1 MLRSLHV
8 RNYVLIDSLE
18 IDFPE
23 GLVIITGQTGAGKSI
38 LLGALGLVL
47 GGKADASLVGAHGDT
62 CVVEAEFEIPGQARN
77 DDRHGR
83 PDRPSQAKNDER
95 LKEILREND
104 LEESEGLLIRRTL
117 NKTGRSRSF
126 VNDEPVPLPVLQ
138 ALAERLIDIHAQH
151 QTLRLADPAFRMSL
165 LDHYAGNYSARD
177 GRSES
182 AMTKNVIPG
191 STGNLDA
198 CKKAWTDLQAVRKEL
213 AEVLD
218 RLKRSTAEKEWNEAL
233 FSKLDAAHLRD
244 GELEELDAEQKQL
257 AHAEELKELL
267 SGCEEILSPTEMPL
281 TAQLKEVGKRATR
294 AARFIPSLE
303 SLAQRL
309 ESARLELEDIAEELE
324 SANAR
329 IDVSPER
336 LEQVEDR
343 MSLLYDLMKKHG
355 VQTVGELIAERDRL
369 SEALFD
375 STALQERRDELQK
388 SLAEAEKAYGAA
400 ADALHKA
407 RKNACEGFASAILE
421 SLTFLELD
429 HAVFRVELADA
440 PEGPAGRDAV
450 RFLFSSTGKAPQ
462 DLAKVASG
470 GELSRIM
477 LSLKAMMARYTAMP
491 TLIFDEIDSGVSGSA
506 ADKMGSMICRMGGS
520 MQVFAITHLPQVAA
534 KGNAH
539 YLVTKENDATSIR
552 VLSAEERVREIA
564 RMLSGSVVTEAAVA
578 NAEALLGTSLF

>member
-47 GGKADASLVGAHGDT
+47 GGKADASLVGAHGET
-62 CVVEAEFEIPGQARN
+62 CVVEAEFSVGEDA
-77 DDRHGR
+77 
-83 PDRPSQAKNDER
+83 A
-95 LKEILREND
+95 LKALLREND
-104 LEESEGLLIRRTL
+104 LEESESLLIRRTL

-126 VNDEPVPLPVLQ
+126 VNDDPVSLPVLQ

-165 LDHYAGNYSARD
+165 LDHYAENAER
-177 GRSES
+177 
-182 AMTKNVIPG
+182 
-191 STGNLDA
+191 LDA
-198 CKKAWTDLQAVRKEL
+198 CKKAWTDLLAVRKEL

-233 FSKLDAAHLRD
+233 FSKLDAANLRD

-267 SGCEEILSPTEMPL
+267 SGCEEILSPAEMPL
-281 TAQLKEVGKRATR
+281 TAQLKEVGKRAAR
-294 AARFIPSLE
+294 AARFIPALE
-303 SLAQRL
+303 SVAQRL

-355 VQTVGELIAERDRL
+355 VQTVGELIVERDRL

-375 STALQERRDELQK
+375 STALQDRRDELQK
-388 SLAEAEKAYGAA
+388 SLAEAEKAYGTA

>member
-1 MLRSLHV
+1 MLRSLNV

-62 CVVEAEFEIPGQARN
+62 CVVEAEFSAGE
-77 DDRHGR
+77 
-83 PDRPSQAKNDER
+83 DER

-104 LEESEGLLIRRTL
+104 LEESGSLVIRRTL
-117 NKTGRSRSF
+117 NRTGRSRSF
-126 VNDEPVPLPVLQ
+126 VNDEPVALPVLQ

-165 LDHYAGNYSARD
+165 LDHYAGNG
-177 GRSES
+177 GRLE
-182 AMTKNVIPG
+182 V
-191 STGNLDA
+191 
-198 CKKAWTDLQAVRKEL
+198 CKTTWNALQGIRKEL
-213 AEVLD
+213 AEVTD
-218 RLKRSTAEKEWNEAL
+218 RIQRLSAEKEWNEAL
-233 FSKLDAAHLRD
+233 FARLEAAKLRD

-267 SGCEEILSPTEMPL
+267 SGCEEILSPTEMPI
-281 TAQLKEVGKRATR
+281 TAQLKEVGKRASR
-294 AARFIPSLE
+294 AARFIPALE
-303 SLAQRL
+303 SLTQRL

-369 SEALFD
+369 SGVLFD
-375 STALQERRDELQK
+375 STALLERRDELQK
-388 SLAEAEKAYGAA
+388 SLAEAEKAYDTAA
-400 ADALHKA
+400 NALHEA
-407 RKNACEGFASAILE
+407 RKKACKGFASSILE

-429 HAVFRVELADA
+429 HAVFQVELADA

-506 ADKMGSMICRMGGS
+506 ADKMGQMICRMGEN

-539 YLVTKENDATSIR
+539 YLVSKENDATSIR
-552 VLSAEERVREIA
+552 ALSPEERVQEIA

>member
-62 CVVEAEFEIPGQARN
+62 CVVEAEFSVGEDAT
-77 DDRHGR
+77 
-83 PDRPSQAKNDER
+83 
-95 LKEILREND
+95 LKALLREND
-104 LEESEGLLIRRTL
+104 LEESESLLIRRTL

-126 VNDEPVPLPVLQ
+126 VNDEPVSLPVLQ

-151 QTLRLADPAFRMSL
+151 QTLRLADPAFRMSI
-165 LDHYAGNYSARD
+165 LDHYAGNAERL
-177 GRSES
+177 E
-182 AMTKNVIPG
+182 
-191 STGNLDA
+191 A
-198 CKKAWTDLQAVRKEL
+198 CKKAWNDLQAVRKEL

-233 FSKLDAAHLRD
+233 FAKLDAAKLRD

-267 SGCEEILSPTEMPL
+267 SGCEEILSPTEMPI
-281 TAQLKEVGKRATR
+281 TAQLKEVGKRAAR

-303 SLAQRL
+303 ALTQRL

-343 MSLLYDLMKKHG
+343 MSLLYELMKKHG

-375 STALQERRDELQK
+375 STALQDKRDELQK
-388 SLAEAEKAYGAA
+388 SLTEAEKTYDAA
-400 ADALHKA
+400 ANALHEA
-407 RKNACEGFASAILE
+407 RKKACKGFASSILE

-429 HAVFRVELADA
+429 HAVFQVELADA
-440 PEGPAGRDAV
+440 PEGPGGRDAV

-462 DLAKVASG
+462 DLSKVASG

-506 ADKMGSMICRMGGS
+506 ADKMGQMICRMGEN

-539 YLVTKENDATSIR
+539 YLVSKENDATSIR
-552 VLSAEERVREIA
+552 ALSPEDRVREIA

>member
-62 CVVEAEFEIPGQARN
+62 CVVEAEFSVGEDAI
-77 DDRHGR
+77 
-83 PDRPSQAKNDER
+83 
-95 LKEILREND
+95 LKALLREND
-104 LEESEGLLIRRTL
+104 LEESESLLIRRTL

-126 VNDEPVPLPVLQ
+126 VNDEPVSLPVLQ

-151 QTLRLADPAFRMSL
+151 QTLRLADPVFRMSL
-165 LDHYAGNYSARD
+165 LDHYAGNAER
-177 GRSES
+177 
-182 AMTKNVIPG
+182 
-191 STGNLDA
+191 LDA
-198 CKKAWTDLQAVRKEL
+198 CKMTWNNLQTIRKEL

-281 TAQLKEVGKRATR
+281 TAQLKEVGKRAAR
-294 AARFIPSLE
+294 AARFIPALE

-375 STALQERRDELQK
+375 STALQDKRDELQK

-407 RKNACEGFASAILE
+407 RKKACEGFASAILE

-552 VLSAEERVREIA
+552 LLSAEERVREIA